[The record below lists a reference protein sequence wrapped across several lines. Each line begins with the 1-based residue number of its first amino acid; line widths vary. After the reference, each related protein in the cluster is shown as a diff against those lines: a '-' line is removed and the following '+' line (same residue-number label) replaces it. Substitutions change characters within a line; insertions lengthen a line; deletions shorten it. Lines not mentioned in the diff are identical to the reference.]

1 MKLSNTPG
9 FKTCA
14 LTNNWIDDTRN
25 QEDQFKGF
33 LVNHFD
39 LVLESCKLGMR
50 KPDPRIYRL
59 ACEQLQMDPGEVRT
73 FLIASN
79 QSFTFGFLSHSLEKN
94 ICPTKSGMESL
105 GSRLPFWSLH
115 CLASFRL
122 LPAFVVQHVTKI
134 YAASSEGSVAM

>member
-9 FKTCA
+9 FKTCV

-79 QSFTFGFLSHSLEKN
+79 QSFTFRFLSHSFGDKSLPDKIRNGKPGFEATFLK
-94 ICPTKSGMESL
+94 PTLLSL
-105 GSRLPFWSLH
+105 IQAPP
-115 CLASFRL
+115 SFCCTARD
-122 LPAFVVQHVTKI
+122 
-134 YAASSEGSVAM
+134 